1 MSSEAAVQQNIRLQ
15 ASEQDDLLWRNNQ
28 GACYDESGR
37 LIRYGLGNDSAQVN
51 KRIKSGDLVGL
62 TKVVITP
69 EMIGQVIG
77 VFTNIEAK
85 ASTWKQRPSDER
97 AAAQGRFH
105 SVVREYGGF
114 AGFATSADE
123 YREIVG
129 K

>member
-51 KRIKSGDLVGL
+51 KRIKSSDLIGI
-62 TKVVITP
+62 TKIVVTP
-69 EMIGQVIG
+69 DMVGQVIG
-77 VFTNIEAK
+77 IFTAVEVK
-85 ASTWKQRPSDER
+85 GSTWKQRPADQR
-97 AAAQGRFH
+97 AAAQGRFID
-105 SVVREYGGF
+105 VVREYGGI

-123 YREIVG
+123 YKRIVR

>member
-51 KRIKSGDLVGL
+51 KRIKSSDLIGI
-62 TKVVITP
+62 TKVVVTP
-69 EMIGQVIG
+69 DMVGQVIG
-77 VFTNIEAK
+77 VFTSIEAK
-85 ASTWKQRPSDER
+85 PSTWTGRTLNDREVAQER
-97 AAAQGRFH
+97 WNQI
-105 SVVREYGGF
+105 VREYGGR

-123 YREIVG
+123 YQGIVG

>member
-1 MSSEAAVQQNIRLQ
+1 MSSEAVVQQNIRLQ

-51 KRIKSGDLVGL
+51 KRIKSSDLIGI
-62 TKVVITP
+62 TQVVVTP
-69 EMIGQVIG
+69 EMVGQVIG
-77 VFTNIEAK
+77 VFTAIEVK
-85 ASTWKQRPSDER
+85 GSTWKQRRSDDR
-97 AAAQGRFH
+97 AAAQGRFID
-105 SVVREYGGF
+105 VVREYGGR

-123 YREIVG
+123 YRGIVG

>member
-51 KRIKSGDLVGL
+51 KRIKSSDLIGI
-62 TKVVITP
+62 TKIVVTP
-69 EMIGQVIG
+69 EMVGQVIG
-77 VFTNIEAK
+77 VFTAIEVK
-85 ASTWKQRPSDER
+85 ASTWKLRPNDER
-97 AAAQGRFH
+97 VAAQKRFID
-105 SVVREYGGF
+105 VVREYGGR
-114 AGFATSADE
+114 AGFAWNTDA
-123 YREIVG
+123 YKRIVG